1 MVMQLATNLFNFN
14 NYIIILILLCVYK
27 YGVLKRAFVQSEIY

>member
-14 NYIIILILLCVYK
+14 NYIIILILLSVYK